1 MEKNIYGELK
11 IFAGTAHPEFGNKI
25 CNYLG
30 IELGKAELFKFSN
43 DNTFVRILENIR
55 EKDVFI
61 IQPASSP
68 VNDNLM
74 ELLIFIDAAKRAS
87 AGRISAVIPYFP
99 YGRTDKKDQ
108 PRVPITVR
116 LVADLLTVSGA
127 DRILT
132 LDLHA
137 GQIQGFFNIPVDEL
151 TASSILA
158 DKLKSIM
165 KKDKDYVVVA
175 TDLGGA
181 KIAREIATILKTPIA
196 IIDKARNDNSE
207 KVMSHNLIGDVAGRD
222 AFIVDDEIGTGGTIV
237 SSVNVLKANF
247 AKNIY
252 CASTHGIFSNNAIT
266 KLSDLDVKNYYITDS
281 IPQDY
286 TNYNK
291 YEEVSVA
298 KLFGEA
304 IQRIHEGSSVGE
316 LFNNKKNTK

>member
-1 MEKNIYGELK
+1 MVNRAYGELK
-11 IFAGTAHPEFGNKI
+11 IFAGTSHPGLGKKI
-25 CNYLG
+25 CKYLD
-30 IELGKAELFKFSN
+30 ITPGKAEIFKFSN

-61 IQPASSP
+61 IQPASTP

-108 PRVPITVR
+108 PRVPITAR
-116 LVADLLTVSGA
+116 LVADLITVSGA

-158 DKLKSIM
+158 TKLQSVM
-165 KKDKDYVVVA
+165 SDKDNSVVVA

-181 KIAREIATILKTPIA
+181 KIAREVATILNTSIA
-196 IIDKARNDNSE
+196 IVDKARNDNSE
-207 KVMSHNLIGDVAGRD
+207 TVKSHNLIGDVAGRD
-222 AFIVDDEIGTGGTIV
+222 AFIVDDEIGTGGTIESTV
-237 SSVNVLKANF
+237 EVLKSNF
-247 AKNIY
+247 VKDIY
-252 CASTHGIFSNNAIT
+252 CATTHGVFSGNAIENLS
-266 KLSDLDVKNYYITDS
+266 KLDINKYFVTDS
-281 IPQDY
+281 LPQ
-286 TNYNK
+286 NYAKNTQFNN
-291 YEEVSVA
+291 VSIA
-298 KLFGEA
+298 NLFGEA
-304 IQRIHEGSSVGE
+304 IKRIHEGSSVGE
-316 LFNNKKNTK
+316 LFKQDNI

>member
-1 MEKNIYGELK
+1 MQKTIYGELK
-11 IFAGTAHPEFGNKI
+11 IFSGTAHPTFGKKI
-25 CNYLG
+25 CDYLN
-30 IELGKAELFKFSN
+30 IEPGKAELFKFSN

-74 ELLIFIDAAKRAS
+74 ELLIFIDAARRAS

-108 PRVPITVR
+108 PRVPITAR

-151 TASSILA
+151 TASTILA
-158 DKLKSIM
+158 SKLKTIM
-165 KKDKDYVVVA
+165 KDEKDYVVVA

-181 KIAREIATILKTPIA
+181 KIAREIATVLKTPIA
-196 IIDKARNDNSE
+196 IIDKARNDNTE
-207 KVMSHNLIGDVAGRD
+207 KVMSHHLIGDVAGRD
-222 AFIVDDEIGTGGTIV
+222 AFIVDDEIGTGGTIE
-237 SSVNVLKANF
+237 SSVNVLKSNF
-247 AKNIY
+247 VKDIY
-252 CASTHGIFSNNAIT
+252 CASTHGVFSGNAIQ
-266 KLSDLDVKNYYITDS
+266 KLSDLSINKYFVTDS
-281 IPQDY
+281 IPQ
-286 TNYNK
+286 NYQK
-291 YEEVSVA
+291 YKKYSQISVA
-298 KLFGEA
+298 NLFGEA
-304 IQRIHEGSSVGE
+304 IKRIHEGSSVGE
-316 LFNNKKNTK
+316 LFKNNEK

>member
-1 MEKNIYGELK
+1 MQKKIYGELK
-11 IFAGTAHPEFGNKI
+11 IFSGTAHPGFGNKI
-25 CNYLG
+25 CDYLN
-30 IELGKAELFKFSN
+30 IKLGKAELFKFSN

-74 ELLIFIDAAKRAS
+74 ELLIFIDAARRAS

-108 PRVPITVR
+108 PRVPITAR

-158 DKLKSIM
+158 NKLKSIM

-207 KVMSHNLIGDVAGRD
+207 KVMAHHLIGDVAGRD

-237 SSVNVLKANF
+237 SSFNVLKANF

-252 CASTHGIFSNNAIT
+252 CASTHGIFSNNAIR
-266 KLSDLDVKNYYITDS
+266 KLSDIDIKNYFITDS

-286 TNYNK
+286 TEYNK
-291 YEEVSVA
+291 FKEVSVA
-298 KLFGEA
+298 NLFGEA
-304 IQRIHEGSSVGE
+304 IKRIHEGSSVGE
-316 LFNNKKNTK
+316 LFNNNKNK

>member
-1 MEKNIYGELK
+1 MVNRAYGELK
-11 IFAGTAHPEFGNKI
+11 IFAGTSHPELGKKI
-25 CNYLG
+25 CNYLD
-30 IELGKAELFKFSN
+30 IKPGKAEIFKFSN

-61 IQPASSP
+61 IQPASTP

-108 PRVPITVR
+108 PRVPITAR
-116 LVADLLTVSGA
+116 LVADLITISGA

-158 DKLKSIM
+158 NKLKSII
-165 KKDKDYVVVA
+165 KDKDDAVVVA

-181 KIAREIATILKTPIA
+181 KIAREIATILNTSIA
-196 IIDKARNDNSE
+196 IVDKSRNDNNE
-207 KVMSHNLIGDVAGRD
+207 TVKSHNLIGDVAGRD
-222 AFIVDDEIGTGGTIV
+222 AFIVDDEIGTGGTIESTV
-237 SSVNVLKANF
+237 EVLKSNF
-247 AKNIY
+247 VKNIY
-252 CASTHGIFSNNAIT
+252 CAATHGVFSRNAIE
-266 KLSDLDVKNYYITDS
+266 KLSKLNISKYFITDS
-281 IPQDY
+281 LPH
-286 TNYNK
+286 NYDKNTQFNS
-291 YEEVSVA
+291 VSIA
-298 KLFGEA
+298 TLFGEA
-304 IQRIHEGSSVGE
+304 IKRIHEGSSVGE
-316 LFNNKKNTK
+316 LFKQNNI

>member
-1 MEKNIYGELK
+1 MQKKIYGELK
-11 IFAGTAHPEFGNKI
+11 IFSGTAHPGFGNKI
-25 CNYLG
+25 CDYLNM
-30 IELGKAELFKFSN
+30 ELGKAELFKFSN

-61 IQPASSP
+61 IQPASAP

-74 ELLIFIDAAKRAS
+74 ELLIFIDAARRAS

-108 PRVPITVR
+108 PRVPITAR

-127 DRILT
+127 DRVLT

-151 TASSILA
+151 TAGSILA
-158 DKLKSIM
+158 TKLKSIM
-165 KKDKDYVVVA
+165 KDDKDYVVVA

-196 IIDKARNDNSE
+196 IIDKARDDNTE

-237 SSVNVLKANF
+237 SSFNVLKANF
-247 AKNIY
+247 AKDIY
-252 CASTHGIFSNNAIT
+252 CASTHGIFSNNAIQ
-266 KLSDLDVKNYYITDS
+266 KLSEIDIKNYFITDS
-281 IPQDY
+281 IPQEY
-286 TNYNK
+286 SKFNK
-291 YEEVSVA
+291 FKEVSVA
-298 KLFGEA
+298 NLFGEA
-304 IQRIHEGSSVGE
+304 IKRIHEGSSVGE
-316 LFNNKKNTK
+316 LFKNNKNK

>member
-108 PRVPITVR
+108 PRVPITAR

-237 SSVNVLKANF
+237 SSVNVLKAYF

-266 KLSDLDVKNYYITDS
+266 KLSDIDVKNYYITDS

>member
-1 MEKNIYGELK
+1 MVNRAYGELK
-11 IFAGTAHPEFGNKI
+11 IFSGTSHPNLGEKI
-25 CNYLG
+25 CNYLD
-30 IELGKAELFKFSN
+30 ISPGKSEIFKFSN

-61 IQPASSP
+61 IQPASTP

-108 PRVPITVR
+108 PRVPITAR
-116 LVADLLTVSGA
+116 LVADLITISGA

-158 DKLKSIM
+158 TELKSVM
-165 KKDKDYVVVA
+165 KDKDNSVVVA

-181 KIAREIATILKTPIA
+181 KIAREVATILNTSIA
-196 IIDKARNDNSE
+196 IVDKARNDNSE
-207 KVMSHNLIGDVAGRD
+207 TVKSHNLIGDVAGRD
-222 AFIVDDEIGTGGTIV
+222 AFIVDDEIGTGGTIESTV
-237 SSVNVLKANF
+237 EVLKSNF
-247 AKNIY
+247 VKNIY
-252 CASTHGIFSNNAIT
+252 CATTHGVFSGNAIE
-266 KLSDLDVKNYYITDS
+266 KLSKLEINKYFVTDS
-281 IPQDY
+281 LPQNYSEY
-286 TNYNK
+286 TKFND
-291 YEEVSVA
+291 VSIA
-298 KLFGEA
+298 NLFGEA
-304 IQRIHEGSSVGE
+304 IKRIHEGSSVGE
-316 LFNNKKNTK
+316 LFNQDNI

>member
-1 MEKNIYGELK
+1 MQKTIYGELK
-11 IFAGTAHPEFGNKI
+11 IFSGTAHPTFGKKI
-25 CNYLG
+25 CDYLN
-30 IELGKAELFKFSN
+30 IEPGKAELFKFSN

-74 ELLIFIDAAKRAS
+74 ELLIFIDAARRAS

-108 PRVPITVR
+108 PRVPITAR

-151 TASSILA
+151 TASTILA
-158 DKLKSIM
+158 SKLKTIM
-165 KKDKDYVVVA
+165 KDEKDYVVVA

-196 IIDKARNDNSE
+196 IIDKARNDNTE
-207 KVMSHNLIGDVAGRD
+207 KVMSHHLIGDVAGRD
-222 AFIVDDEIGTGGTIV
+222 AFIVDDEIGTGGTIE
-237 SSVNVLKANF
+237 SSVNVLKSNF
-247 AKNIY
+247 VKDIY
-252 CASTHGIFSNNAIT
+252 CASTHGVFSGNAIQ
-266 KLSDLDVKNYYITDS
+266 KLSDLSINKYFVTDS
-281 IPQDY
+281 IPQ
-286 TNYNK
+286 NYQK
-291 YEEVSVA
+291 YKKYNQISVA
-298 KLFGEA
+298 NLFGEA
-304 IQRIHEGSSVGE
+304 IKRIHEGSSVGE
-316 LFNNKKNTK
+316 LFKNNEK

>member
-1 MEKNIYGELK
+1 
-11 IFAGTAHPEFGNKI
+11 
-25 CNYLG
+25 
-30 IELGKAELFKFSN
+30 
-43 DNTFVRILENIR
+43 
-55 EKDVFI
+55 
-61 IQPASSP
+61 
-68 VNDNLM
+68 
-74 ELLIFIDAAKRAS
+74 
-87 AGRISAVIPYFP
+87 
-99 YGRTDKKDQ
+99 
-108 PRVPITVR
+108 
-116 LVADLLTVSGA
+116 
-127 DRILT
+127 
-132 LDLHA
+132 
-137 GQIQGFFNIPVDEL
+137 
-151 TASSILA
+151 
-158 DKLKSIM
+158 M

-252 CASTHGIFSNNAIT
+252 CASTHGIFSNNAIK
-266 KLSDLDVKNYYITDS
+266 KLSDIDVKNYYITDS

>member
-1 MEKNIYGELK
+1 MQKTIYGELK
-11 IFAGTAHPEFGNKI
+11 IFSGTAHPKFGKKI
-25 CNYLG
+25 CDYLN
-30 IELGKAELFKFSN
+30 IEPGKAELFKFSN

-74 ELLIFIDAAKRAS
+74 ELLIFIDAARRAS

-108 PRVPITVR
+108 PRVPITAR

-127 DRILT
+127 NRILT

-151 TASSILA
+151 TASTILA
-158 DKLKSIM
+158 SKLKTIM
-165 KKDKDYVVVA
+165 KDEKDYVVVA

-196 IIDKARNDNSE
+196 IIDKARNDNTE
-207 KVMSHNLIGDVAGRD
+207 KVMSHHLIGDVAGRD
-222 AFIVDDEIGTGGTIV
+222 AFIVDDEIGTGGTIE
-237 SSVNVLKANF
+237 SSVNVLKSNF
-247 AKNIY
+247 VKDIY
-252 CASTHGIFSNNAIT
+252 CASTHGVFSGNAIQ
-266 KLSDLDVKNYYITDS
+266 KLSDLSINKYFVTDS
-281 IPQDY
+281 IPHDY
-286 TNYNK
+286 QKYKKYNQI
-291 YEEVSVA
+291 SVA
-298 KLFGEA
+298 NLFGEA
-304 IQRIHEGSSVGE
+304 IKRIHEGSSVGE
-316 LFNNKKNTK
+316 LFNNNKK

>member
-1 MEKNIYGELK
+1 MQKKIYGELK
-11 IFAGTAHPEFGNKI
+11 IFSGTAHPVFGNKI
-25 CNYLG
+25 CDYLN

-74 ELLIFIDAAKRAS
+74 ELLIFIDAARRAS

-108 PRVPITVR
+108 PRVPITAR

-158 DKLKSIM
+158 TKLKSIM

-207 KVMSHNLIGDVAGRD
+207 KVMADHLIGDVAGRD

-237 SSVNVLKANF
+237 SSFNVLKANF

-252 CASTHGIFSNNAIT
+252 CASTHGIFSNNAIR
-266 KLSDLDVKNYYITDS
+266 KLSDIDITDYFITDS

-286 TNYNK
+286 TKYNK
-291 YEEVSVA
+291 FKEVSVA
-298 KLFGEA
+298 NLFGEA
-304 IQRIHEGSSVGE
+304 IKRIHEGSSVGE
-316 LFNNKKNTK
+316 LFNNNKNK

>member
-1 MEKNIYGELK
+1 MQKTIYGELK
-11 IFAGTAHPEFGNKI
+11 IFSGTAHPKFGKKI
-25 CNYLG
+25 CDYLN
-30 IELGKAELFKFSN
+30 IEPGKAELFKFSN

-87 AGRISAVIPYFP
+87 AGIISAVIPYFP

-108 PRVPITVR
+108 PRVPITAR

-151 TASSILA
+151 TASTILA
-158 DKLKSIM
+158 SKLKTIM
-165 KKDKDYVVVA
+165 KDEKDYVVVA

-196 IIDKARNDNSE
+196 IIDKSRNDNTE
-207 KVMSHNLIGDVAGRD
+207 KVMSHHLIGDVAGRD
-222 AFIVDDEIGTGGTIV
+222 AFIVDDEIGTGGTIE
-237 SSVNVLKANF
+237 SSVNVLKSNF
-247 AKNIY
+247 VKDIY
-252 CASTHGIFSNNAIT
+252 CASTHGVFSGNAIQ
-266 KLSDLDVKNYYITDS
+266 KLSDLSINKYFVTDS
-281 IPQDY
+281 IPHDY
-286 TNYNK
+286 QKYTKYNQI
-291 YEEVSVA
+291 SVA
-298 KLFGEA
+298 NLFGEA
-304 IQRIHEGSSVGE
+304 IKRIHEGSSVGE
-316 LFNNKKNTK
+316 LFNNNKK

>member
-1 MEKNIYGELK
+1 MVNRAYGELK
-11 IFAGTAHPEFGNKI
+11 IFAGTSHPGLGKKI
-25 CNYLG
+25 CKYLD
-30 IELGKAELFKFSN
+30 ITPGKAEIFKFSN

-61 IQPASSP
+61 IQPASTP

-108 PRVPITVR
+108 PRVPITAR
-116 LVADLLTVSGA
+116 LVADLITVSGA

-158 DKLKSIM
+158 TKLQSVM
-165 KKDKDYVVVA
+165 SDKDNSVVVA

-181 KIAREIATILKTPIA
+181 KIAREVATILNTSIA
-196 IIDKARNDNSE
+196 IVDKARNDNSE
-207 KVMSHNLIGDVAGRD
+207 TVKSHNLIGDVAGRD
-222 AFIVDDEIGTGGTIV
+222 AFIVDDEIGTGGTIESTV
-237 SSVNVLKANF
+237 EVLKSNF
-247 AKNIY
+247 VKNIY
-252 CASTHGIFSNNAIT
+252 CATTHGVFSGNAIE
-266 KLSDLDVKNYYITDS
+266 KLSKLDIHKYFVTDS
-281 IPQDY
+281 LPQ
-286 TNYNK
+286 NYSQHTQFNN
-291 YEEVSVA
+291 VSIA
-298 KLFGEA
+298 NLFGEA
-304 IQRIHEGSSVGE
+304 IKRIHEGSSVGE
-316 LFNNKKNTK
+316 LFKQDNI

>member
-1 MEKNIYGELK
+1 MVNRAYGELK
-11 IFAGTAHPEFGNKI
+11 IFAGTSHPELGEKI
-25 CNYLG
+25 CNYLD
-30 IELGKAELFKFSN
+30 IKPGKAEIFKFSN

-61 IQPASSP
+61 IQPVSTP

-108 PRVPITVR
+108 PRVPITAR
-116 LVADLLTVSGA
+116 LVADLITISGA

-158 DKLKSIM
+158 NKLKSIM
-165 KKDKDYVVVA
+165 KDKNDAVVVA

-181 KIAREIATILKTPIA
+181 KIAREIAKILNTSIA
-196 IIDKARNDNSE
+196 IVDKARNDNSE
-207 KVMSHNLIGDVAGRD
+207 TVKSHNLIGDVAGRD
-222 AFIVDDEIGTGGTIV
+222 AFIVDDEIGTGGTIESTV
-237 SSVNVLKANF
+237 EVLKSNF
-247 AKNIY
+247 VKNIY
-252 CASTHGIFSNNAIT
+252 CAATHGVFSRNAIE
-266 KLSDLDVKNYYITDS
+266 KLSKLNINKYFITDS
-281 IPQDY
+281 LPH
-286 TNYNK
+286 NYNK
-291 YEEVSVA
+291 NTQFNNVSIA
-298 KLFGEA
+298 TLFGEA
-304 IQRIHEGSSVGE
+304 IKRIHEGSSVGE
-316 LFNNKKNTK
+316 LFKKNNI

>member
-1 MEKNIYGELK
+1 MQKTIYGELK
-11 IFAGTAHPEFGNKI
+11 IFSGTAHPTFAKKI
-25 CNYLG
+25 CDYLN
-30 IELGKAELFKFSN
+30 IEPGKAELFKFSN

-74 ELLIFIDAAKRAS
+74 ELLIFIDAARRAS

-108 PRVPITVR
+108 PRVPITAR

-151 TASSILA
+151 TASTILA
-158 DKLKSIM
+158 SKLKTIM
-165 KKDKDYVVVA
+165 KNEKDYVVVA

-181 KIAREIATILKTPIA
+181 KIAREIATVLKTPIA
-196 IIDKARNDNSE
+196 IIDKARNDNTE
-207 KVMSHNLIGDVAGRD
+207 KVMSHHLIGDVAGRD
-222 AFIVDDEIGTGGTIV
+222 AFIVDDEIGTGGTIE
-237 SSVNVLKANF
+237 SSVNVLKSNF
-247 AKNIY
+247 VKDIY
-252 CASTHGIFSNNAIT
+252 CASTHGVFSGNAIQ
-266 KLSDLDVKNYYITDS
+266 KLSDLSINKYFVTDS
-281 IPQDY
+281 IPQ
-286 TNYNK
+286 NYQK
-291 YEEVSVA
+291 YKKYNQISVA
-298 KLFGEA
+298 NLFGEA
-304 IQRIHEGSSVGE
+304 IKRIHEGSSVGE
-316 LFNNKKNTK
+316 LFKNNEK

>member
-1 MEKNIYGELK
+1 MQKKIYGELK
-11 IFAGTAHPEFGNKI
+11 IFSGTAHPGFGNKI
-25 CNYLG
+25 CDYLN
-30 IELGKAELFKFSN
+30 IKLGKAELFKFSN

-74 ELLIFIDAAKRAS
+74 ELLIFIDAARRAS

-108 PRVPITVR
+108 PRVPITAR

-158 DKLKSIM
+158 TKLKSIM

-207 KVMSHNLIGDVAGRD
+207 KVMAHHLIGDVAGRD

-237 SSVNVLKANF
+237 SSFNVLIANF

-252 CASTHGIFSNNAIT
+252 CASTHGIFSNNAIR
-266 KLSDLDVKNYYITDS
+266 KLSDIDITDYFITDS

-286 TNYNK
+286 TKFNK
-291 YEEVSVA
+291 FKEVSVA
-298 KLFGEA
+298 NLFGEA
-304 IQRIHEGSSVGE
+304 IKRIHEGSSVGE
-316 LFNNKKNTK
+316 LFNNNKNK